1 MFGLWEKD
9 DGIRVRTK
17 IKWTRLISMKISPFQ
32 VIVSEAIY
40 LSALNLVVCLLAYRV
55 VPIDIQFMD
64 INTDQELILH
74 GAELSTDST

>member
-1 MFGLWEKD
+1 MSED
-9 DGIRVRTK
+9 
-17 IKWTRLISMKISPFQ
+17 ISPFQ
-32 VIVSEAIY
+32 MIMPEAIY

-74 GAELSTDST
+74 GAELSTDSAWLRAVATHRILTR